1 MRLHPCLTG
10 GLPGRMV
17 YMIFYRP
24 VPEFSCGD
32 LCHTGNS
39 FPIWHVSGR
48 RYHHTALTAPGIG
61 REVGAFAGAQRGLG
75 AMRRGRQL
83 LWMRSREIRVVCQGY
98 DSVTA
103 GSSGGSD
110 VNADLH
116 HPGHCIAPAIDR
128 DSIAPRYVSRDLC
141 NHNFSA
147 GCLSNSSISPGH
159 EESNS

>member
-1 MRLHPCLTG
+1 MWRS
-10 GLPGRMV
+10 LP
-17 YMIFYRP
+17 YWKQ
-24 VPEFSCGD
+24 
-32 LCHTGNS
+32 
-39 FPIWHVSGR
+39 FPDP
-48 RYHHTALTAPGIG
+48 A
-61 REVGAFAGAQRGLG
+61 
-75 AMRRGRQL
+75 
-83 LWMRSREIRVVCQGY
+83 RSRARIPPHRSHRAGDRERGGRFCGGTAGFGGHAGEAGSCCGCDPARPGFVRQGY